1 MLICFIILNMEARHN
16 KLLKAIIEQYIAT
29 AKPVGSKSLA
39 EDSGF
44 DLSSA
49 TIRNEMADLEE
60 RGFIAQPYTSA
71 GRIPTASGYRYY
83 LDNLLSIE
91 NASHKD
97 FGELENAYK
106 SDIRHLIKILS
117 DKTNLAIILSRESN
131 NIYITGLFN
140 LFSQPEFEDYKMVL
154 SMGQVVDSL
163 EKAMSNMFHKI
174 DKPQVLLGPEN
185 PWSEYCSVVIAP
197 LNTKEKC
204 LLAFLGPLRMNYN
217 QALGLMDS
225 VTKIVK

>member
-1 MLICFIILNMEARHN
+1 MELRHD
-16 KLLKAIIEQYIAT
+16 KLLKAIVEQYIAT
-29 AKPVGSKSLA
+29 AKPVGSKTLA
-39 EDSGF
+39 EDISF

-60 RGFIAQPYTSA
+60 KGFIMQPYTSA

-83 LDNLLSIE
+83 LDNLLSIQSS
-91 NASHKD
+91 NNKD
-97 FGELENAYK
+97 LAELENAYQE
-106 SDIRHLIKILS
+106 DIRQLVKILS
-117 DKTNLAIILSRESN
+117 DKTNLAVILSRESN

-163 EKAMSNMFHKI
+163 ERAMANMFHKI
-174 DKPQVLLGPEN
+174 DKPQVLLGAEN
-185 PWSEYCSVVIAP
+185 PWSEHCSVVIAP
-197 LNTKEKC
+197 LNTPAKS

>member
-1 MLICFIILNMEARHN
+1 MEARYD
-16 KLLKAIIEQYIAT
+16 KLLKAIVEQYITT
-29 AKPVGSKSLA
+29 AKPVGSKTLA

-60 RGFIAQPYTSA
+60 RGLIMQPYTSA

-83 LDNLLSIE
+83 LDNLLSVQTS
-91 NASHKD
+91 NHKD
-97 FGELENAYK
+97 LSELEDAYQ
-106 SDIRHLIKILS
+106 SDIRQLVKILS
-117 DKTNLAIILSRESN
+117 DKTNLAVILSRESN

-163 EKAMSNMFHKI
+163 ERAMSNMFHKI
-174 DKPQVLLGPEN
+174 DKPQVLLGAEN
-185 PWSEYCSVVIAP
+185 PWSEHCSVVIAP
-197 LNTKEKC
+197 LNTPEKS

-217 QALGLMDS
+217 QTLGLMDA
-225 VTKIVK
+225 VTKIIK

>member
-1 MLICFIILNMEARHN
+1 MEARYD
-16 KLLKAIIEQYIAT
+16 KLLKAIVEQYIAT
-29 AKPVGSKSLA
+29 AKPVGSKALA

-60 RGFIAQPYTSA
+60 KGFIAQPYTSA

-83 LDNLLSIE
+83 LDNLLSIQSS
-91 NASHKD
+91 AHKD
-97 FGELENAYK
+97 LSELEDAYK
-106 SDIRHLIKILS
+106 SDIRQMIKILS
-117 DKTNLAIILSRESN
+117 DKTNLAVILSRESN

-163 EKAMSNMFHKI
+163 ERAMSNMFHKI
-174 DKPQVLLGPEN
+174 DKPQVLLGTEN
-185 PWSEYCSVVIAP
+185 PWSEHCSVVIAP
-197 LNTKEKC
+197 LYTPEKS

-217 QALGLMDS
+217 QTLGLMDA

>member
-1 MLICFIILNMEARHN
+1 MELRHD
-16 KLLKAIIEQYIAT
+16 KLLKLIIEQYIIS

-49 TIRNEMADLEE
+49 TIRNEMADLEDL
-60 RGFIAQPYTSA
+60 GFITQPHTSA

-83 LDNLLSIE
+83 LDNLLSIQ
-91 NASHKD
+91 NSSAKD
-97 FGELENAYK
+97 IDELEKAYK
-106 SDIRHLIKILS
+106 SDIRDLVKTLS
-117 DKTNLAIILSRESN
+117 DKTNLATILSIESN

-163 EKAMSNMFHKI
+163 ERAIANMFYKI
-174 DKPQVLLGPEN
+174 DKPQVLLGAEN
-185 PWSEYCSVVIAP
+185 PWSEHCSVVIAP
-197 LNTKEKC
+197 LNTREKS
-204 LLAFLGPLRMNYN
+204 LLAFLGPLRMDYN

-225 VTKIVK
+225 VTKIIK

>member
-1 MLICFIILNMEARHN
+1 MEIRHD
-16 KLLKAIIEQYIAT
+16 KLLKAIIEQYIQT

-83 LDNLLSIE
+83 LDNLLSVQ
-91 NASHKD
+91 NSSPKD
-97 FGELENAYK
+97 FSELENAYK
-106 SDIRHLIKILS
+106 SDIRDLIKTLS
-117 DKTNLAIILSRESN
+117 DKTNLATVLSIESN

-163 EKAMSNMFHKI
+163 ERAIANMFYKI
-174 DKPQVLLGPEN
+174 DKPQVLLGAEN
-185 PWSEYCSVVIAP
+185 PWSEHCAVVIAP
-197 LNTKEKC
+197 LNTKEKS
-204 LLAFLGPLRMNYN
+204 LLAFLGPLRMDYN
-217 QALGLMDS
+217 QALGLLDS
-225 VTKIVK
+225 VTKIIK

>member
-1 MLICFIILNMEARHN
+1 MLYNTIMESRYD
-16 KLLKAIIEQYIAT
+16 KLLKAIIEQHIKT
-29 AKPVGSKSLA
+29 AKPVGSKALA

-60 RGFIAQPYTSA
+60 QGLIVQPYTSA
-71 GRIPTASGYRYY
+71 GRVPTASGYRYY
-83 LDNLLSIE
+83 LDNLLSVE
-91 NASHKD
+91 TLQHKELN
-97 FGELENAYK
+97 ELEKAYQE
-106 SDIRHLIKILS
+106 DIRQMIKILS
-117 DKTNLAIILSRESN
+117 DKTNLAVILSRESN
-131 NIYITGLFN
+131 DIYITGLFN

-163 EKAMSNMFHKI
+163 ERAMSSMFHKI
-174 DKPQVLLGPEN
+174 DKPQVLLGAEN
-185 PWSEYCSVVIAP
+185 PWSEHCSVVIAP
-197 LNTKEKC
+197 LDTPSKS